1 MTYCLNPTCQNPTN
15 PGDALFCQNC
25 GTKLRLGDR
34 YRALAVIGQGGFG
47 RTFLAVDEQ
56 HPDCLKLEAAD
67 LPEGSK
73 APAALSLSR
82 ADALTHLKIEIP
94 PAALCVI
101 KQFLP
106 LGQGDPRKAMELF
119 RQEAERLDCL
129 GQHPQIPRLLAHF
142 EQTEG
147 QYLIQEFID
156 GRNLDELLAA
166 KGAFNET
173 QIRHLLNSLLPVL
186 DFIHS
191 QRVIHRDIKP
201 ENIIFR
207 AANAEDEAD
216 DAREKDISPS
226 QAPASAPPALP
237 GLPAPALASLFLVD
251 FGASKYASTT
261 ALARTGTMIGSAG
274 YAAPEQVMGKADF
287 ASDLYSL
294 GVTCI
299 HLLTAT
305 HPFDLY
311 SASEDGWVW
320 QNYLTQPVSDRLSQ
334 ILNKMLC
341 RATSQRYHTASEI
354 MRDLK
359 LKSTPVVR
367 TAARVPLGMASRR
380 SALSLRATESRLT
393 LAASAQTWRCVRA
406 LTGHEGVVTTVA
418 VSPDG
423 LLLASGSTDKTIK
436 LWSLET
442 GDLLHTFGGRSLRH
456 RGHSDRISTLAF
468 SPDSLELM
476 SGSDDC
482 TLKQWDISTRRLIRT
497 LSGHNWL
504 VSSISI
510 SQNGQVFASGGGDGQ
525 INLWNLETGE
535 RLATLSKHRDRVSAL
550 RLSPDGQTLVS
561 GSYDKT
567 IRLWDLRGD
576 RLIDTLRGHSD
587 RISALVLTPDWQT
600 LISAGWDKTLR
611 FWHLGRQEQGRSLLA
626 HKDFITCLALDPTGT
641 LLASGSED
649 NRIRLWELAPNDQ
662 GVVCLTAR
670 PLTLPGS
677 WSVTAIVFSP
687 DGQSLVSSSADE
699 TVRIWV
705 KDES

>member
-1 MTYCLNPTCQNPTN
+1 MVPSFSPSLVIASCMTYCLNPTCQNPTN

-56 HPDCLKLEAAD
+56 HPDCVTLEAD
-67 LPEGSK
+67 ELPELSNTS
-73 APAALSLSR
+73 AALSLSR

-106 LGQGDPRKAMELF
+106 LGQGDSRKAMELF

-129 GQHPQIPRLLAHF
+129 GQHAQIPRLLAHF
-142 EQTEG
+142 EQTDG

-173 QIRHLLNSLLPVL
+173 QILHLLNSLLPVL

-191 QRVIHRDIKP
+191 QSVIHRDIKP
-201 ENIIFR
+201 ENIIFSTP
-207 AANAEDEAD
+207 N
-216 DAREKDISPS
+216 
-226 QAPASAPPALP
+226 PP
-237 GLPAPALASLFLVD
+237 SLFLVD

-334 ILNKMLC
+334 ILNKMLY
-341 RATSQRYHTASEI
+341 RATSQRYSTAAEI

-359 LKSTPVVR
+359 LKSTPIVR
-367 TAARVPLGMASRR
+367 TAARVPLGVASRR
-380 SALSLRATESRLT
+380 AALALRATESRRT
-393 LAASAQTWRCVRA
+393 LAPSAQTWRCVRA
-406 LTGHEGVVTTVA
+406 LAGHEGVVTTVA

-456 RGHSDRISTLAF
+456 RGHRDRISTLAF

-535 RLATLSKHRDRVSAL
+535 RLATLSKHRDRVSTL
-550 RLSPDGQTLVS
+550 QLSPDGQTLVS

-649 NRIRLWELAPNDQ
+649 NRIRLWELAPDDQ
-662 GVVCLTAR
+662 GVVHLTAR

-677 WSVTAIVFSP
+677 WSVTAIGFSP
-687 DGQSLVSSSADE
+687 DGQTLVSSSADE

>member
-15 PGDALFCQNC
+15 PGKALFCQNC

-56 HPDCLKLEAAD
+56 YPDCLKLEAAE
-67 LPEGSK
+67 LPERSK

-82 ADALTHLKIEIP
+82 ADALIPLKIEIP

-106 LGQGDPRKAMELF
+106 LGQGDLRKAMELF

-142 EQTEG
+142 EQTDG

-191 QRVIHRDIKP
+191 QSVIHRDIKP
-201 ENIIFR
+201 ENIIF
-207 AANAEDEAD
+207 
-216 DAREKDISPS
+216 STP
-226 QAPASAPPALP
+226 APP
-237 GLPAPALASLFLVD
+237 SLFLVD

-354 MRDLK
+354 MGDLK
-359 LKSTPVVR
+359 LNSTPIVR

-380 SALSLRATESRLT
+380 SALALRATESRLT
-393 LAASAQTWRCVRA
+393 LASSAQTWRCVRA

-423 LLLASGSTDKTIK
+423 RLLASGSTDKTIK

-468 SPDSLELM
+468 SPDSLELI

-497 LSGHNWL
+497 LSGHSWL

-535 RLATLSKHRDRVSAL
+535 RLATLSKHRDRVSTL

-705 KDES
+705 KDQS

>member
-1 MTYCLNPTCQNPTN
+1 MSHCLNPTCQIPTN
-15 PGDALFCQNC
+15 PGEALFCQNC
-25 GTKLRLGDR
+25 GRKLRLGDR
-34 YRALAVIGQGGFG
+34 YRAVALIGQGGFG

-56 HPDCLKLEAAD
+56 HPTGLGLKSPETDHSSGMPPALASGRAA
-67 LPEGSK
+67 
-73 APAALSLSR
+73 
-82 ADALTHLKIEIP
+82 ALTHVSIET
-94 PAALCVI
+94 PAVALCVI

-129 GQHPQIPRLLAHF
+129 GQHPQIPRLLAHV
-142 EQTEG
+142 QQPDG

-166 KGAFNET
+166 KGAFSET
-173 QIRHLLNSLLPVL
+173 QIRHLLTSLLPVL

-191 QRVIHRDIKP
+191 QSVIHRDIKP

-207 AANAEDEAD
+207 AANLERSEGG
-216 DAREKDISPS
+216 EPEPEGSPANGS
-226 QAPASAPPALP
+226 SAPTPDLSLLP
-237 GLPAPALASLFLVD
+237 VPAPPSLFLVD

-294 GVTCI
+294 GVTCV
-299 HLLTAT
+299 HLLTAV

-311 SASEDGWVW
+311 SASEDDWIW
-320 QNYLTQPVSDRLSQ
+320 QNYLTQPVSDRLIQ
-334 ILNKMLC
+334 VLNKLLR
-341 RATSQRYHTASEI
+341 RATTQRYHTAAEV

-359 LKSTPVVR
+359 LQSTPMVR
-367 TAARVPLGMASRR
+367 TAARIPPGSTSRR
-380 SALSLRATESRLT
+380 GSPSLRAIEPRLA
-393 LAASAQTWRCVRA
+393 LAPSAQTWRCARA
-406 LTGHEGVVTTVA
+406 LTGHEGMVTTVA

-423 LLLASGSTDKTIK
+423 LLLASGSTDRTIK

-442 GDLLHTFGGRSLRH
+442 GDLLHTFSGRSLRH
-456 RGHSDRISTLAF
+456 RGHSDRISSLAF
-468 SPDSLELM
+468 SPDSSELI

-497 LSGHNWL
+497 LPGHNWL
-504 VSSISI
+504 VSSLSI

-525 INLWNLETGE
+525 IKVWNLETGDL
-535 RLATLSKHRDRVSAL
+535 LATLSKHRDLVSTL

-576 RLIDTLRGHSD
+576 RIIDTLRGHSD

-626 HKDFITCLALDPTGT
+626 HKDLITCLALDCHGT

-649 NRIRLWELAPNDQ
+649 NRIRLWELAADEQ
-662 GVVCLTAR
+662 GVVRLTAR

-677 WSVTAIVFSP
+677 WSVTALIFSP

-705 KDES
+705 KEQS